1 MAEEDAEGSHKR
13 MKDEWSD
20 EKIPTNAVRI
30 KVLDGFQLD
39 EFQHIGLDACT
50 ECEDFNSYNAVIF
63 VEIQDYARLNLFG
76 FDNLAIIEAQ
86 IKRVVFLVNF

>member
-30 KVLDGFQLD
+30 TVLDGF
-39 EFQHIGLDACT
+39 
-50 ECEDFNSYNAVIF
+50 
-63 VEIQDYARLNLFG
+63 
-76 FDNLAIIEAQ
+76 
-86 IKRVVFLVNF
+86 